1 MLEVNFQAVC
11 EAPVSVAWE
20 YLSDWRNAVKY
31 MDGME
36 KYVPT
41 GPLEKGLGSTFEGV
55 MRVGPTPLTSNVETV
70 AWDENQLAV
79 YKSTSGVD
87 TITKYRFTE
96 IDANRCEVEYRMVI
110 QLPGG
115 IAGRAMEKV
124 IEPLVRTSAANT
136 EKNMVRVIGEFYSQR
151 KEAKELL
158 PE

>member
-1 MLEVNFQAVC
+1 MLEVNFQVVC
-11 EAPVSVAWE
+11 DAPVAVAWE

-36 KYVPT
+36 KYEPI
-41 GPLEKGLGSTFEGV
+41 GPLDKGIGATFEGV
-55 MRVGPTPLTSNVETV
+55 MRVGPTPLTSKVETV

-96 IDANRCEVEYRMVI
+96 LSVDRCEVEYRMVI
-110 QLPGG
+110 TLPGG

-136 EKNMVRVIGEFYSQR
+136 EKNMARVIGEYYAQR
-151 KEAKELL
+151 KNAGLL
-158 PE
+158 QD